1 MYFYFPE
8 YQIFDKPMKSARIKN
23 ILILLILAAML
34 ATSCAK
40 KSQCPIYWEG
50 TEGGGGAGRST
61 AGGADKTDW
70 KVETNA
76 TKPAGGGEGGENA
89 GSGDP
94 ETTAEFPM
102 VRVKRDKNGIISKRP
117 MPRNKV
123 KRKDPRQTYKG
134 NKE

>member
-1 MYFYFPE
+1 ME
-8 YQIFDKPMKSARIKN
+8 
-23 ILILLILAAML
+23 LLQLQKLTNTKFRQWRHALFLML
-34 ATSCAK
+34 FCSVSLLSCSK

-50 TEGGGGAGRST
+50 TDNSGGGKSA

-76 TKPAGGGEGGENA
+76 TKPADGGGEGEQSA

-102 VRVKRDKNGIISKRP
+102 VRVKRDKNGIVSKKA

-123 KRKDPRQTYKG
+123 KRTDPRKSYKG
-134 NKE
+134 T

>member
-1 MYFYFPE
+1 
-8 YQIFDKPMKSARIKN
+8 MKNTRTKN
-23 ILILLILAAML
+23 VLIVLLLATVL

-50 TEGGGGAGRST
+50 TEGSSSGKSASS
-61 AGGADKTDW
+61 GGADKSDW

-76 TKPAGGGEGGENA
+76 TKPADGGGGGGENA

-102 VRVKRDKNGIISKRP
+102 VRVKRDKNGIITKRA

-134 NKE
+134 NKG